1 MFPLLKDI
9 IVLDLTVALSGPFST
24 QILADFGAN
33 VIKIEP
39 PAGDFCRTWGP
50 FVNNESTFF
59 MSCNR
64 GKRSVILNLKSSE
77 GVALFKRMVEKADI
91 VSENFRPG
99 VMERLGLG
107 YDDLKKINPRI
118 IYSATS
124 GFGHTGPLKNKSAYD
139 MVVQAMGGIMSITG
153 PETGEP
159 TRVGPSISD
168 VIGGLY
174 SAIGLMMTLY
184 HRSLTGHGQMIDV
197 AMMDGLVATLE
208 NAIVRTLYGG
218 AIPGPVGNRHASI
231 APFESYMAS
240 DQYFVIAVANPKQWA
255 LFCECII
262 NRPEM
267 IDDDRFRTNELR
279 LKNLQT
285 LNEIIKPIFRTRKAD
300 EWLDL
305 LDSKGIPC
313 GKINNIAQVIDHPQ
327 VKAREMI
334 VDTNHPAYGLIK
346 LAGIPIKLSLT
357 PGKVTRPAPVLG
369 EHTSEILRELLSMNE
384 EEITRLV
391 NSNVCGRAEDHESI
405 PKE

>member
-1 MFPLLKDI
+1 MNPLLKDI
-9 IVLDLTVALSGPFST
+9 VILDLTMALSGPFST

-50 FVNNESTFF
+50 FVNKESTFF

-64 GKRSVILNLKSSE
+64 GKRSMTLNLKSPE
-77 GVALFKRMVEKADI
+77 GVALFKRMVEKAD
-91 VSENFRPG
+91 VVAENYRPG

-107 YDDLKKINPRI
+107 YNDLKQVNPGI

-153 PETGEP
+153 PESGEP
-159 TRVGPSISD
+159 TRVGPSITD
-168 VIGGLY
+168 ILGGLF
-174 SAIGLMMTLY
+174 SAIGLMMALY
-184 HRSLTGHGQMIDV
+184 HRSLTGQGQMIDV
-197 AMMDGLVATLE
+197 AMMDGLIAALE

-218 AIPGPVGNRHASI
+218 KIPGPVGNRHASI

-240 DQYFVIAVANPKQWA
+240 DQHFVIAVANPKQWS

-262 NRPEM
+262 NRPELVT
-267 IDDDRFRTNELR
+267 DDRFRTNELR
-279 LKNLQT
+279 LKNLT
-285 LNEIIKPIFRTRKAD
+285 IMNDIIRPIFKTQTAD
-300 EWLDL
+300 KWLEL
-305 LDSKGIPC
+305 LDEKGIPC
-313 GKINNIAQVIDHPQ
+313 GKINNIAQVIEHPQ

-334 VDTNHPAYGLIK
+334 IDTHHPVYGLIR

-357 PGKVTRPAPVLG
+357 PGKVSRPAPVLG
-369 EHTSEILRELLSMNE
+369 EHTEEILEDVLGMSKEEVAGLRERKVL
-384 EEITRLV
+384 
-391 NSNVCGRAEDHESI
+391 
-405 PKE
+405 